1 SPVERRRPK
10 PPERRE
16 TMDVQHVT
24 TAAGSAQTV
33 TAKKSSLD
41 YDAFL
46 QLLVAQMQNQDPTN
60 PVDPTTQMAQLASF
74 SQVEQAIMM
83 NARLDAL
90 LTSSA
95 LAQADGVIG
104 RTITSADGTVSGEVV
119 ALRVATGG
127 AVAVLEDGRQ
137 VPIVAGTEIS

>member
-1 SPVERRRPK
+1 
-10 PPERRE
+10 
-16 TMDVQHVT
+16 MDVQNVT
-24 TAAGSAQTV
+24 NTGGTAHGG
-33 TAKKSSLD
+33 TARKNSLD

-46 QLLVAQMQNQDPTN
+46 QLMVAQMQNQDPTN

-95 LAQADGVIG
+95 LAQADGIIG

-119 ALRVATGG
+119 SLRVGTGG
-127 AVAVLEDGRQ
+127 GVAVLGDGRQ
-137 VPIVAGTEIS
+137 VPIEAGAEIS